1 MRRAGVERESR
12 RGARGAR
19 RPARAGAG
27 HPAGHGVLTALIV
40 PLAAAALFGGCGEP
54 ESEPPPPDGWV
65 VGAAA
70 VRPSVHSVW
79 ASRPALA
86 GKTAYGPV
94 GTAFTVGT
102 DSAGALLLTNAHV
115 VGDTAGTVLRRLSV
129 LVEADTGSVLF
140 DAEALAVDGKRDL
153 ALLRIPDTTLVPV
166 AWRAERVA
174 MGTPVATIGYGLPE
188 GGIIDTTGNRV
199 TTRFTVSR
207 RFTAGYASSYRT
219 LEAGD
224 AATNVLELDL
234 FLFPGVSGGPT
245 FARSGRVIGVNR
257 GGWELRAETTSYGHV
272 IPILVVRQ
280 FLEAAGYADAVF
292 GPGRESGEE

>member
-1 MRRAGVERESR
+1 MTRAGVQRETR
-12 RGARGAR
+12 RGARVAQ
-19 RPARAGAG
+19 
-27 HPAGHGVLTALIV
+27 HPAQRRARHPLGRRVLPALTV
-40 PLAAAALFGGCGEP
+40 PLVAAALFGGCAEP
-54 ESEPPPPDGWV
+54 ESEPSAPDGWV
-65 VGAAA
+65 AGAAA

-79 ASRPALA
+79 ASRPALE
-86 GKTAYGPV
+86 GMTAYGPV
-94 GTAFTVGT
+94 GTAFTVAA
-102 DSAGALLLTNAHV
+102 DSAGGLLLTNAHV
-115 VGDTAGTVLRRLSV
+115 VADTAGTVLRRLSV
-129 LVEADTGSVLF
+129 LVQADTGSVLF

-153 ALLRIPDTTLVPV
+153 ALLRIPDTTLAPV
-166 AWRAERVA
+166 EWRAERVA

-207 RFTAGYASSYRT
+207 RFTAGYASSYHT

-224 AATNVLELDL
+224 PATNVLELDL

-272 IPILVVRQ
+272 IPVFVVRQ
-280 FLEAAGYADAVF
+280 FLEAAGYAGAVF
-292 GPGRESGEE
+292 GTSRDAGDP